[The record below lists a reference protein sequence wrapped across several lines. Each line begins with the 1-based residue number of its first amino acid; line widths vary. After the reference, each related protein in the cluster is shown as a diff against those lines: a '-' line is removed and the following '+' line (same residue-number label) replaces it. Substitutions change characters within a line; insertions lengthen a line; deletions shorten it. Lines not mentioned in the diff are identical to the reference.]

1 MTSESERTDDEQTAP
16 PPGEQSTPA
25 EGAPLSEGNP
35 PLADA
40 SEPESADPAPSPLA
54 GEGGGDEAP
63 PAAEPPAP
71 NATSQEPPS
80 DAQQPSEAEQPSD
93 QGAIQLALPIFRG
106 PLDLLLHL
114 IEKSEL
120 DITEVSLQQVT
131 EQYLGHLRSQEQIDL
146 GALAEFIGVGA
157 RLLLLKSRAL
167 LPRDPEEQVEDDEEE
182 SDVRQL
188 IEALREYRRFK
199 HAAEFLREREVGHGS
214 YRREVPPP
222 EVPLPTGLD
231 TVTLSSLVDVI
242 REVLDRMPEEEEQP
256 EIKREPVRL
265 RDRMRSLVDTL
276 QQHGKTSFRTLI
288 QSATSRT
295 MVIVDFMAVLELIK
309 QRYLAA
315 RQSDAFGDIELVRLE
330 GATVPEFTQVEEDF
344 TGV

>member
-1 MTSESERTDDEQTAP
+1 VTSEEQPLGHDEPSAPPTEGEQT
-16 PPGEQSTPA
+16 
-25 EGAPLSEGNP
+25 
-35 PLADA
+35 PLAEDVPEDA
-40 SEPESADPAPSPLA
+40 SESAPTE
-54 GEGGGDEAP
+54 GE
-63 PAAEPPAP
+63 
-71 NATSQEPPS
+71 ATTE
-80 DAQQPSEAEQPSD
+80 DAEAEATGEP
-93 QGAIQLALPIFRG
+93 AIELDLPVFHG

-114 IEKSEL
+114 IERNEL
-120 DITEVSLQQVT
+120 DITEVALLEVT
-131 EQYLGHLRSQEQIDL
+131 DQYLRALRSKEQIDI
-146 GALAEFIGVGA
+146 GAMAEFIGIAA

-167 LPRDPEEQVEDDEEE
+167 LPRDPEEERRDEEE
-182 SDVRQL
+182 QGSDVRAL

-199 HAAEFLREREVGHGS
+199 HAAEFLREREVGHGT

-242 REVLDRMPEEEEQP
+242 REVLDRMPEEEP
-256 EIKREPVRL
+256 EAEIVREPVRL
-265 RDRMRSLVDTL
+265 RDRMASLVEKL
-276 QQHGKTSFRTLI
+276 QATGRTSFRDLI

-315 RQSDAFGDIELVRLE
+315 RQSDAFGDIELVKLD
-330 GATVPEFTQVEEDF
+330 GALTPEFTHSEEDF

>member
-1 MTSESERTDDEQTAP
+1 VTSEEQPLGHDEASAPPTEGEQT
-16 PPGEQSTPA
+16 
-25 EGAPLSEGNP
+25 
-35 PLADA
+35 PLAPDTHSDGLEDA
-40 SEPESADPAPSPLA
+40 SESAPTE
-54 GEGGGDEAP
+54 GE
-63 PAAEPPAP
+63 
-71 NATSQEPPS
+71 ATTE
-80 DAQQPSEAEQPSD
+80 DAEAEATGEP
-93 QGAIQLALPIFRG
+93 AIELDLPVFHG

-114 IEKSEL
+114 IERNEL
-120 DITEVSLQQVT
+120 DITEVALLEVT
-131 EQYLGHLRSQEQIDL
+131 DQYLRALRSKEQIDI
-146 GALAEFIGVGA
+146 GAMAEFIGIAA

-167 LPRDPEEQVEDDEEE
+167 LPRDPEEERRDEEE
-182 SDVRQL
+182 QGSDVRAL

-199 HAAEFLREREVGHGS
+199 HAAEFLREREVGHGT

-242 REVLDRMPEEEEQP
+242 REVLDRMPDEEP
-256 EIKREPVRL
+256 EAEIVREPVRL
-265 RDRMRSLVDTL
+265 RDRMASLVEKL
-276 QQHGKTSFRTLI
+276 QATGRTSFRDLI

-315 RQSDAFGDIELVRLE
+315 RQSDAFGDIELVKLD
-330 GATVPEFTQVEEDF
+330 GALTPEFTHSEEDF

>member
-1 MTSESERTDDEQTAP
+1 VTSEDQHPDLVDQPAPPHEGEPAAVAPVAPVEAAAP
-16 PPGEQSTPA
+16 PPNEV
-25 EGAPLSEGNP
+25 P
-35 PLADA
+35 PN
-40 SEPESADPAPSPLA
+40 EVPPNEVPPS
-54 GEGGGDEAP
+54 DEAP
-63 PAAEPPAP
+63 NAA
-71 NATSQEPPS
+71 PPS
-80 DAQQPSEAEQPSD
+80 DR
-93 QGAIQLALPIFRG
+93 AIQLELPLFNG

-114 IEKSEL
+114 IERNEL
-120 DITEVSLQQVT
+120 DITEVSLLEVT
-131 EQYLGHLRSQEQIDL
+131 DQYLKALRSKEQIDL
-146 GALAEFIGVGA
+146 GAMADFIAVAA

-167 LPRDPEEQVEDDEEE
+167 LPRDPDDERHEE
-182 SDVRQL
+182 EDQGSDVRAL

-199 HAAEFLREREVGHGS
+199 QAAEFLREREVGHGT

-242 REVLDRMPEEEEQP
+242 REVLDRMPDEEPQS
-256 EIKREPVRL
+256 EIVREPVRL

-276 QQHGKTSFRTLI
+276 QVHGRTSFKALI

-315 RQSDAFGDIELVRLE
+315 QQSDAFGDIELVRLE
-330 GATVPEFTQVEEDF
+330 GANPPEFTHAEEDF

>member
-1 MTSESERTDDEQTAP
+1 MTSEAPGPQDPRADADVEAAP
-16 PPGEQSTPA
+16 PSEEEQPSAVAAQAPSS
-25 EGAPLSEGNP
+25 EGAES
-35 PLADA
+35 DA
-40 SEPESADPAPSPLA
+40 PAA
-54 GEGGGDEAP
+54 GEG
-63 PAAEPPAP
+63 
-71 NATSQEPPS
+71 EPPS
-80 DAQQPSEAEQPSD
+80 DE
-93 QGAIQLALPIFRG
+93 GAIQLALPAFAG

-114 IEKSEL
+114 IEREEL
-120 DITEVSLQQVT
+120 DITEVSLLAVT
-131 EQYLGHLRSQEQIDL
+131 EQYLGALRAREQIDL

-167 LPRDPEEQVEDDEEE
+167 LPRDPEEQATDEDEE

-214 YRREVPPP
+214 YRREVAPP

-242 REVLDRMPEEEEQP
+242 REVLDRMPEDEPAEE
-256 EIKREPVRL
+256 IVREPVRL

-276 QQHGKTSFRTLI
+276 QRDGKTSFRTLI

-315 RQSDAFGDIELVRLE
+315 RQNDAFGDIELVRLE
-330 GATVPEFTQVEEDF
+330 DAQPPEFTGAEEDF
-344 TGV
+344 TAV

>member
-1 MTSESERTDDEQTAP
+1 MTSEEQPLGHDEPSAPPTEGEQT
-16 PPGEQSTPA
+16 
-25 EGAPLSEGNP
+25 
-35 PLADA
+35 PLAEDVPEDA
-40 SEPESADPAPSPLA
+40 SESAPTE
-54 GEGGGDEAP
+54 GE
-63 PAAEPPAP
+63 
-71 NATSQEPPS
+71 ATTE
-80 DAQQPSEAEQPSD
+80 DAEAEATGEP
-93 QGAIQLALPIFRG
+93 AIELDLPVFHG

-114 IEKSEL
+114 IERNEL
-120 DITEVSLQQVT
+120 DITEVALLEVT
-131 EQYLGHLRSQEQIDL
+131 DQYLRALRSKEQIDI
-146 GALAEFIGVGA
+146 GAMAEFIGIAA

-167 LPRDPEEQVEDDEEE
+167 LPRDPEEERRDEEE
-182 SDVRQL
+182 QGSDVRAL

-199 HAAEFLREREVGHGS
+199 HAAEFLREREVGHGT

-242 REVLDRMPEEEEQP
+242 REVLDRMPEEEP
-256 EIKREPVRL
+256 EAEIVREPVRL
-265 RDRMRSLVDTL
+265 RDRMASLVEKL
-276 QQHGKTSFRTLI
+276 QATGRTSFRDLI

-315 RQSDAFGDIELVRLE
+315 RQSDAFGDIELVKLD
-330 GATVPEFTQVEEDF
+330 GALTPEFTHSEEDF